1 MEKKL
6 AEIVD
11 NKEVTTEI
19 SDTEMCSSACDV
31 VMETCSS
38 ESHDAY
44 RSSGKIRKKIGE
56 IQMQRI
62 LLMVLQNFWRVPAA
76 WFKLCHYAKNTEK
89 YPEMTKW
96 QHIQYILKLA
106 VTSGNIDFE
115 CYGLENIPKEN
126 GFLMYGN
133 HQGLFDIVAIGAT
146 CPNPLAAVLKKELG
160 EIPFV
165 KQVKECT
172 NSFCMDRED
181 VRQSMTVINN
191 VIKEVKAGRNYLIFP
206 EGTRSKKGNEM
217 LEFHSGSFK
226 CATKTKCPVIPVA
239 FINSFKVLDE
249 KGCKPVNVQIHYLK
263 PIYPEEYEG
272 MKTNELADLVR
283 ERIDEVLKAYNGK

>member
-1 MEKKL
+1 
-6 AEIVD
+6 
-11 NKEVTTEI
+11 
-19 SDTEMCSSACDV
+19 
-31 VMETCSS
+31 
-38 ESHDAY
+38 
-44 RSSGKIRKKIGE
+44 
-56 IQMQRI
+56 MQRI
-62 LLMVLQNFWRVPAA
+62 LLMVLQNFFKVPAA

-89 YPEMTKW
+89 YPELTKW

-115 CYGLENIPKEN
+115 CHGVENIPKEN

-160 EIPFV
+160 GVPFV
-165 KQVKECT
+165 EQIRLCT

-191 VIKEVKAGRNYLIFP
+191 VIAEVKKGRNYLIFP

-217 LEFHSGSFK
+217 LEFHHGSFK
-226 CATKTKCPVIPVA
+226 CALKTKAPIVPIA
-239 FINSFKVLDE
+239 FVNSFKVLDE

-263 PIYPEEYEG
+263 PIYAEEYAG
-272 MKTNELADLVR
+272 MKTNELAALVQG
-283 ERIDEVLKAYNGK
+283 RIEEILSEYR